1 MTEDANG
8 HEHVER
14 SGDDRRHGG
23 GRVSERDYF
32 ERILQERRRAHDA
45 EHGSHAEKHVAETQ
59 AMDFARATLETAVAD
74 AKANVN
80 ERNKEIIRRL
90 DTLESGGAPFA
101 SRLDDSL
108 ERLKQDVE
116 DLKIKSVEQTALD
129 GLRQANTDAIAAQRR
144 QIKYILLT
152 AGIALALSLI
162 LFGIR
167 LATGISA

>member
-1 MTEDANG
+1 MDDANG

-14 SGDDRRHGG
+14 SGEDRRHSG
-23 GRVSERDYF
+23 GRVTERDYF

-45 EHGSHAEKHVAETQ
+45 EHGSHAEKH
-59 AMDFARATLETAVAD
+59 ARRD
-74 AKANVN
+74 ASPTVRSGGPSSRRSPTPEQR
-80 ERNKEIIRRL
+80 ERTNKEIIRRL

-116 DLKIKSVEQTALD
+116 TLKIQSVEQTALD
-129 GLRQANTDAIAAQRR
+129 GLRQANTDAIAAQKR
-144 QIKYILLT
+144 QIKYILIT
-152 AGIALALSLI
+152 AGVALMLSLI

-167 LATGISA
+167 LASGVAI